1 LGLEYI
7 QLTRHFVEEILEIY
21 EDWNGKEGVP
31 PKLQELM
38 IVRQIELSD
47 RYK

>member
-1 LGLEYI
+1 MGLEYI
-7 QLTRHFVEEILEIY
+7 RLARHFVEEVLEIY

-38 IVRQIELSD
+38 MVLQIELFD
-47 RYK
+47 HYK

>member
-1 LGLEYI
+1 MGLEYI
-7 QLTRHFVEEILEIY
+7 RLARHFVEEVLEIY

-38 IVRQIELSD
+38 MVLQTEVSD